1 MTNKQKT
8 ILKAIAFFATGFAVL
23 FLVYYKQNQQYLE
36 ELVTRGIDPEGK
48 SLFLKILA
56 SFGEAKIY
64 VLIVVLV
71 CFMISNVSR
80 AIRWQILIE
89 PIRNKTSFINA
100 ISSIMAAY
108 LVNLGIP
115 RSGEFVRAG
124 LFSRYEKLPPE
135 KVMGTIVT
143 DRVVDVIC
151 LLVVIGLACIFSFD
165 DLYRYYI
172 TVSTDNPDAG
182 NRLLFVL
189 LALGLVVVLATYFA
203 YKFRVRLFKTVPG
216 KKLLNLILG
225 FAEGLKTVF
234 LLRKPWQ
241 FLFHSIVIWLMYYLM
256 TYLSF
261 FAIAPTSHLS
271 PVAGLVVFV
280 FGTLGFVFPAPGGI
294 GSYQYLVS
302 EALTNFYGL
311 NIGDASSF
319 ANIVFFAV
327 TIFGN
332 VFFGIISFILLPI
345 FNARYEPHIQ
355 DEPGR

>member
-8 ILKAIAFFATGFAVL
+8 ILKAIGFFAIGFTVL
-23 FLVYYKQNQQYLE
+23 FLVYYKQNQEYLQD
-36 ELVTRGIDPEGK
+36 LVIRGIDPEGK

-56 SFGEAKIY
+56 SFAEAKTS
-64 VLIVVLV
+64 VLLIVLV
-71 CFMISNVSR
+71 CFMISNISR
-80 AIRWQILIE
+80 ALRWQILLE
-89 PIRNKTSFINA
+89 PIREKTSFVNA
-100 ISSIMAAY
+100 ISCIMAAY

-115 RSGEFVRAG
+115 RSGEFVRAA
-124 LFSRYEKLPPE
+124 LFSKYEKLPPE

-143 DRVVDVIC
+143 DRVMDVLF
-151 LLVVIGLACIFSFD
+151 LLVVIGLALFFSFD
-165 DLYRYYI
+165 ELYGYYR
-172 TVSTDNPDAG
+172 TFRENNPETNNSAMIFIS
-182 NRLLFVL
+182 LLGI
-189 LALGLVVVLATYFA
+189 LGIIVAFIA
-203 YKFRVRLFKTVPG
+203 FKFRAKVYKTVLG
-216 KKLLNLILG
+216 KKILTLILG

-234 LLRKPWQ
+234 QLRKPWL
-241 FLFHSIVIWLMYYLM
+241 FLFHSVVIWLMYYLM

-261 FAIAPTSHLS
+261 SVIIPTSHLS

-280 FGTLGFVFPAPGGI
+280 FGTLGFVFPAPGGM

-345 FNARYEPHIQ
+345 FNAKYEPKV
-355 DEPGR
+355 